1 MCRNELSFTFTLPK
15 LTVHL
20 MKKKFRPSFTVKL
33 LSSVFDLDSLKGGTN
48 NRPNY
53 VSGC

>member
-1 MCRNELSFTFTLPK
+1 MCRNELSFTFTK
-15 LTVHL
+15 NNSSSHE
-20 MKKKFRPSFTVKL
+20 KKFRPSFTVKL
-33 LSSVFDLDSLKGGTN
+33 LSSVFDLDSLKGGMN